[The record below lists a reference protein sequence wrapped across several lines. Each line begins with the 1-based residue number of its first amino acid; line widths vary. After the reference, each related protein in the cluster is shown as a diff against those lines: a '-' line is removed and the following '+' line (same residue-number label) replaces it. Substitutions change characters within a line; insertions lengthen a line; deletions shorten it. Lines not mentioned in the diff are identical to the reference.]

1 MIRFLQQDNKAVK
14 VMFWI
19 IIVASSVM
27 MVIFLVPGIF
37 SGEYGG
43 SSDTYATVHSP
54 GFLGRYLGSSSK
66 VTEPDVER
74 VAKRMLQQEQLPP
87 QLMPYIEQ
95 RAGQALIQRAILL
108 KEANRMGFQVSDA
121 DLVHAL
127 ETGPFGRALFPD
139 GKFVGQDRYDDFVE
153 NYFHTSTHDFEQE
166 LKMELEIDRLQS
178 AVTGAVTVSDK
189 QVRDAYLKQ
198 GTKIKFKYA
207 VLSPDKLRQQINPS
221 ESQLQAFFKENAARY
236 KDAIP
241 ETRKIEYV
249 AFSQSEVPGPDPQ
262 VTPQEIEQYYQ
273 EHQKNYQVPEE
284 VKVRHIL
291 IAVPHGASAEVDAA
305 AKKKAEG
312 LLAQLKAGANF
323 AALAKKYSDD
333 PGSKAQG
340 GQLGFIQRGATV
352 PAFEKAAFALK
363 PGQLSG
369 VVKTQFG
376 YHIILCEAKQEA
388 HTKPLKE
395 VQGEILA
402 TLTRNKEQQQEQN
415 FAQQLAKEAGK
426 SGLAKAAA
434 ANHMKVTTTD
444 FVPSSATLPG
454 MADSTKLMTAA
465 FAANQGAAPAVASTG
480 SGYAVFQVESIQAA
494 HAPEFDKYKSHVL
507 DDFRQQQL
515 PQLMARKTTELAEAA
530 QSDGSLAQA
539 AKQAGA
545 TVETSDLV
553 DRSAQVPEIGQLST
567 AAPQIFD
574 LNPGQISQGI
584 NTGQSGVVVKIEQK
598 QPPSAAEIA
607 QNMGP
612 MRDQLLQQK
621 RQEIFAVFVTNLTQ
635 SYEKQGLI
643 RINRHVQKSPQQQGF
658 PQQGLPG

>member
-43 SSDTYATVHSP
+43 GSSNVYATVRSS

-66 VTEPDVER
+66 VTEPEVQL

-95 RAGQALIQRAILL
+95 RAGAALIQRAILL
-108 KEANRMGFQVSDA
+108 KEADRMGFQVSDA

-127 ETGPFGRALFPD
+127 RTGPFGQALFPN
-139 GKFVGQDRYDDFVE
+139 GQFVGEDRYDDFVE
-153 NYFHTSTHDFEQE
+153 NYFHTSTKQFESE
-166 LKMELEIDRLQS
+166 LKVELEIDRLQS

-198 GTKIKFKYA
+198 GTKVKFKYA
-207 VLSPDKLRQQINPS
+207 VLNGDSLSQQINPS
-221 ESQLQAFFKENAARY
+221 DAQLQAFFKENAARY

-241 ETRKIEYV
+241 ETRKIQYV
-249 AFSQSEVPGPDPQ
+249 AFSQNQIPGPGPQ
-262 VTPQEIEQYYQ
+262 VTPQDVQQYYAQ
-273 EHQKNYQVPEE
+273 HQKDYQVPEE

-291 IAVPHGASAEVDAA
+291 IAVPHDASAQVDAA
-305 AKKKAEG
+305 AKAKAEDI
-312 LLAQLKAGANF
+312 LKQLKAGADF
-323 AALAKKYSDD
+323 ATLAKKDSDD

-352 PAFEKAAFALK
+352 PAFENAAFALK

-388 HTKPLKE
+388 HTKPLDE
-395 VQGEILA
+395 VKADILA
-402 TLTRNKEQQQEQN
+402 TLTRQKEQQQAQN
-415 FAQQLAKEAGK
+415 FASQLAKNAAK
-426 SGLAKAAA
+426 SGLATAAA
-434 ANHMKVTTTD
+434 ADHLKVTTTD
-444 FVPSSATLPG
+444 FIPDNATLPG
-454 MADSTKLMTAA
+454 MADSSKLLTAA
-465 FAANQGAAPAVASTG
+465 FSANKGAAPATASTG
-480 SGYAVFQVESIQAA
+480 DGFAVYQVEAIQPA
-494 HAPEFDKYKSHVL
+494 HAPQFEQYKSHVL
-507 DDFRQQQL
+507 ADFRQQQL
-515 PQLMARKTTELAEAA
+515 PQLLARKTTELADKAKA
-530 QSDGSLAQA
+530 DGSLEKA
-539 AKQAGA
+539 AKQMGA

-553 DRSAQVPEIGQLST
+553 DRTAQVADIGQLST

-574 LNPGQISQGI
+574 LQPGQISQGI
-584 NTGQSGVVVKIEQK
+584 NTGRSGVVVKLEQK
-598 QPPSAAEIA
+598 QPPSEAEIA
-607 QNMGP
+607 QNMDTT
-612 MRDQLLQQK
+612 RDQLLQQK
-621 RQEIFAVFVTNLTQ
+621 RQELFAVFVTHLTEQ
-635 SYEKQGLI
+635 YQKRGLI
-643 RINRHVQKSPQQQGF
+643 RINRHAQQQ
-658 PQQGLPG
+658 QQLPS